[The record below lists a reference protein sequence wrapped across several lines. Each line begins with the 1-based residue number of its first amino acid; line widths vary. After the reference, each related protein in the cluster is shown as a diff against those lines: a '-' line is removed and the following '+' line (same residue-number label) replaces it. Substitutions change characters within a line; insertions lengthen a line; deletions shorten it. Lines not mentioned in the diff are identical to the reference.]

1 MAPRVPKPK
10 ATTPALDDTSSI
22 ASSLSPLKPKASKVE
37 KSKADKQLKVT
48 KAKAE
53 KIEKIERAGKGERKD
68 GGGEKMKREISRK
81 EGKDGKKDGG
91 GGGAGGAGKEK
102 VKAVTGDQAE
112 QLIMAYLREQ
122 NRPYSAT
129 EVSANL
135 HGKVTKTVADKMLKE
150 MEQSGAIMGKASNG
164 EKKAGD
170 KRGGQWVFWCKQD
183 PADSATPEELT
194 AMDTT
199 ISTLRETTLPPLKTK
214 TKVLTS
220 KLSNILSA
228 PTTADLSIIV
238 SNLRASN
245 AEKRERVQG
254 FKDGGVK
261 MVTKEESGR
270 VEKES
275 KYWALKRRVRKEC
288 FLTLEAMFL
297 EGMPRDEVW
306 ERAGI
311 EDGDAE

>member
-1 MAPRVPKPK
+1 MAPRAPKPK
-10 ATTPALDDTSSI
+10 ASTPALDDTSSI

-37 KSKADKQLKVT
+37 KTKSDKPAKAT

-53 KIEKIERAGKGERKD
+53 KIEKAIKAE
-68 GGGEKMKREISRK
+68 
-81 EGKDGKKDGG
+81 KKDVGVDKPKKESVKKEVKDVKKDSGG
-91 GGGAGGAGKEK
+91 IGGSGAGKEK
-102 VKAVTGDQAE
+102 VKAVTGDEAE
-112 QLIMAYLREQ
+112 KLVLAYLKEQ

-164 EKKAGD
+164 EKKPGE

-199 ISTLRETTLPPLKTK
+199 ISTLRETTLPPLKTQAK
-214 TKVLTS
+214 ALTS
-220 KLSNILSA
+220 KLSTILSA
-228 PTTADLSIIV
+228 PTTADLNILV
-238 SNLRASN
+238 SNLQASN
-245 AEKRERVQG
+245 AEKREKLQG
-254 FKDGGVK
+254 YRDRGIK
-261 MVTKEESGR
+261 MVTREESER
-270 VEKES
+270 VEKEAR
-275 KYWALKRRVRKEC
+275 YWAAKRRARKEC
-288 FLTLEAMFL
+288 FLSIEALFL
-297 EGMPRDEVW
+297 EGMPRDEIW
-306 ERAGI
+306 EKAGI